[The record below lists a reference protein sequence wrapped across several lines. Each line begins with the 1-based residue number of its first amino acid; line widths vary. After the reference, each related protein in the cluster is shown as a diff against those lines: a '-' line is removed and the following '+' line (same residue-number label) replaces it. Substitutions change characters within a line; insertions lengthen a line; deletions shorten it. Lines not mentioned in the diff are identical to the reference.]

1 MNSKSHKHKLC
12 KLPHPLD
19 GRAIPIC
26 DKPTTILDPKDNI
39 CIRIAEKFLD
49 KFEKLDER
57 ERDVYGDLL
66 IYLVKPVIFNDKG
79 VPK

>member
-1 MNSKSHKHKLC
+1 M
-12 KLPHPLD
+12 
-19 GRAIPIC
+19 
-26 DKPTTILDPKDNI
+26 
-39 CIRIAEKFLD
+39 RIAEKFLD